1 MWHQHVNNLPT
12 GINSSVSAVNMS
24 SYSFQQILESAHKTI
39 ESSIMFIDG
48 ELKDNTE
55 VLELLLKKKKPK
67 IHTKMQQ
74 QELPKSMN
82 VSLFVPFVS
91 ENNTVLFIVMH

>member
-1 MWHQHVNNLPT
+1 
-12 GINSSVSAVNMS
+12 
-24 SYSFQQILESAHKTI
+24 
-39 ESSIMFIDG
+39 MFIDG

-55 VLELLLKKKKPK
+55 VLELLFKKKKSK
-67 IHTKMQQ
+67 NNSKTTQ

-91 ENNTVLFIVMH
+91 IIY